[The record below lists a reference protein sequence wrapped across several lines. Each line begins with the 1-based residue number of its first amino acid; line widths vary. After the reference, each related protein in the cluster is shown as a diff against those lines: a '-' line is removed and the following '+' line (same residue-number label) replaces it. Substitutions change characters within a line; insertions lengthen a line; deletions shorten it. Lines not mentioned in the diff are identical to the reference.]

1 MPTKLNS
8 NQTVVVWGQPNCPAC
23 VEADRLLFLHG
34 IVAIKKVIGLNGVT
48 KKDLMLAVPNAR
60 TVPQITV
67 DGVAIGGLHEL
78 KKLLT

>member
-1 MPTKLNS
+1 
-8 NQTVVVWGQPNCPAC
+8 
-23 VEADRLLFLHG
+23 
-34 IVAIKKVIGLNGVT
+34 VATKKVIGLNGVS

-78 KKLLT
+78 KKLLTQ